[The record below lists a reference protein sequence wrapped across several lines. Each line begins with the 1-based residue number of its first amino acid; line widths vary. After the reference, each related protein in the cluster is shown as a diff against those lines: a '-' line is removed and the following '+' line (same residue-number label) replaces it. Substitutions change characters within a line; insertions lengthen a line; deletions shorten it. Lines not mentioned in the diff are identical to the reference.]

1 MWKRNDD
8 RPIFAEIT
16 CNKNI
21 TDNWKFRKKRIQTY
35 AEAMLSVGTS
45 NLAGEVL
52 EQPKAPNVL
61 KEENHDFNG
70 AVG

>member
-16 CNKNI
+16 FNKNI

-61 KEENHDFNG
+61 KEENHGFNG

>member
-16 CNKNI
+16 FNKNI

-35 AEAMLSVGTS
+35 AEAM
-45 NLAGEVL
+45 
-52 EQPKAPNVL
+52 
-61 KEENHDFNG
+61 
-70 AVG
+70 